1 MALSK
6 GGDIRVLQE
15 MRTYSSTRIFTSF
28 EGSNTQAA
36 SEPTRSMR
44 DTSIGQS
51 PKSFA
56 KMKGGWMIADR
67 WQSVIIFQPFSRPPE
82 SAVILSGDSLAG
94 ATRAIVSA
102 RRETMKR
109 YGTHDIDNRDSEQ
122 VYYYMEARIEAL
134 KQRIQELESEKKT
147 LQANHSRTQVA

>member
-1 MALSK
+1 
-6 GGDIRVLQE
+6 
-15 MRTYSSTRIFTSF
+15 
-28 EGSNTQAA
+28 
-36 SEPTRSMR
+36 
-44 DTSIGQS
+44 
-51 PKSFA
+51 
-56 KMKGGWMIADR
+56 MKGGWMIADR